1 MKSSLHRMPD
11 FPKNASESSIGRARL
26 PNHPEPLSELES
38 TLIVKFTMTPA
49 NAPTQ
54 EFPIGRSLGNGQ
66 TSRARTLAAGS
77 CSARLRRIPALPGR
91 SKICFHD
98 LHPC

>member
-1 MKSSLHRMPD
+1 MKSSLHLMPD
-11 FPKNASESSIGRARL
+11 FPKKCERIQHWQGEA
-26 PNHPEPLSELES
+26 PEPSRAVIRAGEQ
-38 TLIVKFTMTPA
+38 A
-49 NAPTQ
+49 NREVYHDTYQRAEPRIPDR
-54 EFPIGRSLGNGQ
+54 PIPGNGQ
-66 TSRARTLAAGS
+66 TSHARTQAAGS